1 MLLACL
7 LGFRGRANYTNL
19 ARHSG
24 LSEKAY
30 RRWFSKR
37 LDFIEFN
44 RIGNAEIIP
53 AETEKVAA
61 LDASFVSKSGGKTY
75 GLGNFYNGKQGKAET
90 GLEIST
96 LVIVDVGF
104 NTAYHVSTRQTPVKT
119 QDADGSRVTAYLSH
133 FKTDCHALPK
143 DIRYLVTDAYYSKQQ
158 FTNGLLG
165 CGYHQVGKLRC
176 DANLRHLYTGEQKA
190 KGRHRRYT
198 GKLVIGDVSQLDYV
212 GEKDGVKVYT
222 AIVNCVNL
230 KRDIRMVY
238 LLRDNGYAVLFSTDT
253 ELEAMTLHRYYQAR
267 FQIEFLFRDAKQF
280 TGLNHCQ
287 ARSEAALHSH
297 FNACFT
303 ALNLIK
309 WHDRQQSPQRKPISV
324 ASWKTRFFNALL
336 IERLSRN
343 FAIDL
348 NLIKSSPAYAELCN
362 FGALAG

>member
-1 MLLACL
+1 VSLNQAKLLTQITPL
-7 LGFRGRANYTNL
+7 KYPLILFKQDG
-19 ARHSG
+19 
-24 LSEKAY
+24 
-30 RRWFSKR
+30 
-37 LDFIEFN
+37 I
-44 RIGNAEIIP
+44 
-53 AETEKVAA
+53 
-61 LDASFVSKSGGKTY
+61 Y

-96 LVIVDVGF
+96 LAIVDVGF

-119 QDADGSRVTAYLSH
+119 KDANGSRVTAYFSH

-165 CGYHQVGKLRC
+165 CGYHPVGKLRC

-198 GKLVIGDVSQLDYV
+198 GKLVIGDVSQPDYV

-230 KRDIRMVY
+230 KRDIRLVY
-238 LLRDNGYAVLFSTDT
+238 LLRHNGYAVLFSTDT

-280 TGLNHCQ
+280 TGLNPLPGTLGSGSAQPFQRLFHRIEPDQMARQ
-287 ARSEAALHSH
+287 ATVAPAEAD
-297 FNACFT
+297 FG
-303 ALNLIK
+303 
-309 WHDRQQSPQRKPISV
+309 RQLE
-324 ASWKTRFFNALL
+324 N
-336 IERLSRN
+336 
-343 FAIDL
+343 
-348 NLIKSSPAYAELCN
+348 
-362 FGALAG
+362 